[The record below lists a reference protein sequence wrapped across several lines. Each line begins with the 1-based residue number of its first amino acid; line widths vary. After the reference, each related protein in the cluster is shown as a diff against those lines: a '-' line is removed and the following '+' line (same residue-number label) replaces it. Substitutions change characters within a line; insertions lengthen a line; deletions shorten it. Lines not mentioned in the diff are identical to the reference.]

1 MKFFF
6 HKSAYLFL
14 IVVLAAASG
23 MFLTQTPTVLA
34 ACSPSEPSV
43 ANTLTGI
50 TPSSQTFDNPSSI
63 FINAS
68 GHTAFKCVSGFG
80 FRATTLSWS
89 ITNGLG
95 QIMISNSWNS
105 PADWDNQVAAGAVN
119 YDGTPLGFVN
129 GYTGTAID
137 ASSWPAGAYTLTYT
151 SDSAVETVGT
161 VVSLNSTL
169 TVTRPSPCAIGT
181 FSCDPATATL
191 AWSTSNCSSVSI
203 SPTIGNVPGTGST
216 QGLVNGDYTITADD
230 QTAARHCPAP
240 MLSTSGGGS
249 QTVTPGQPVTLP
261 SFNFD
266 NTGESGSVIH
276 YTGCDP
282 NTPPPTGGITV
293 NEWFCPPPKDLIAP

>member
-23 MFLTQTPTVLA
+23 MFLTQTPTALA

-50 TPSSQTFDNPSSI
+50 TPSSQTFDNPSTI

-68 GHTAFKCVSGFG
+68 GHTAFKCVDGFG
-80 FRATTLSWS
+80 FRATTLSWV
-89 ITNGLG
+89 ITNSLG
-95 QIMISNSWNS
+95 QTMVSDAWNS
-105 PADWDNQVAAGAVN
+105 PVTWDNQVAAGAVN

-129 GYTGTAID
+129 GFTGTTID
-137 ASSWPAGAYTLTYT
+137 ASTWPAGAYTLTLT

-169 TVTRPSPCAIGT
+169 TVTRPSACAINT
-181 FSCDPATATL
+181 FSCDGNATL
-191 AWSTSNCSSVSI
+191 AWSTANCSSVNIDNGVGSV
-203 SPTIGNVPGTGST
+203 PAIGNT
-216 QGLVNGDYTITADD
+216 QGLVDGNYILTADG
-230 QTAARHCPAP
+230 QTWPKHCPAP
-240 MLSTSGGGS
+240 VLTTTGGGS
-249 QTVTPGQPVTLP
+249 QTVTPGTSVTLP
-261 SFNFD
+261 SFNFE

-293 NEWFCPPPKDLIAP
+293 NYLDCPPPKDLIAP